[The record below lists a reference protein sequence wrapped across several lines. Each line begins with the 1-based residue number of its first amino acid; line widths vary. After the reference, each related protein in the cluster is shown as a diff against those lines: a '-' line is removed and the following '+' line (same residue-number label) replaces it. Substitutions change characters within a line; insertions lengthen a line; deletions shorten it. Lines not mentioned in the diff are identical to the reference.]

1 MTISVALKLFIPIR
15 CVKAIKSGTKVTA
28 LFFKHG
34 YEREINKWEEIDRN
48 PNLTESEKQNI
59 LKKCKLNICKYAK
72 AILLAKSFMQSGS
85 SLEILIVGDL
95 TQEERSLVDR
105 ETFALI
111 RLRG

>member
-1 MTISVALKLFIPIR
+1 M
-15 CVKAIKSGTKVTA
+15 TA

-34 YEREINKWEEIDRN
+34 YESEINKWKDIDKN
-48 PNLTESEKQNI
+48 PCLNADEKSKI
-59 LKKCKLNICKYAK
+59 LLKCKLNINKYAK

-95 TQEERSLVDR
+95 TPDEKSLIDR

-111 RLRG
+111 RLKGGSHLMLVKKRFKH